1 MATNLSFKCRSETF
15 FQGTCLSLKNTIST
29 IVNESQV
36 AYVIDRFISE
46 GGRLVL
52 GDLEITN
59 SLDGD
64 GFLMTA
70 DIEKE
75 FDSFYKPF
83 FLIVCFKII

>member
-70 DIEKE
+70 DIEKA
-75 FDSFYKPF
+75 FDSF
-83 FLIVCFKII
+83 

>member
-1 MATNLSFKCRSETF
+1 M
-15 FQGTCLSLKNTIST
+15 SLKNTIST

-36 AYVIDRFISE
+36 AYVIRFISE

-70 DIEKE
+70 DIEKA